1 MTRGRHA
8 FLDVIVCMAAWEL
21 LRVCVCLSVFLL
33 ECGVEGMFVCLYVIF
48 FFPFLKVTEY
58 FLLRH
63 FVHFGSQCLFVLSV
77 RL

>member
-8 FLDVIVCMAAWEL
+8 FLDGIVCMAAWGL

-48 FFPFLKVTEY
+48 LSFFEGDGVFFIKA
-58 FLLRH
+58 FCS
-63 FVHFGSQCLFVLSV
+63 FC
-77 RL
+77 